1 MGLLVNT
8 ILKIYHFYSSI
19 ASNIPT
25 ITLGHEKQQLLSIYL
40 GLNALLL
47 AARHDQR
54 LRTKDIYFLVGRRHF
69 ETLGS
74 IYCRFLSISQCSFIV
89 IHPFLCISFIN
100 IQSTFWPIFSIF
112 CLPVLSVLHFLRNSK
127 QKLPRGN
134 ATLKEL
140 TKKTKQRTWIIG

>member
-8 ILKIYHFYSSI
+8 ILKIYLHVGHFYSSI

-89 IHPFLCISFIN
+89 ICPFYAFHLLISKAHSG
-100 IQSTFWPIFSIF
+100 QFSV
-112 CLPVLSVLHFLRNSK
+112 P
-127 QKLPRGN
+127 
-134 ATLKEL
+134 
-140 TKKTKQRTWIIG
+140 